1 MPVTLIKSS
10 WSSGSLIFYEATS
23 KAPSATYNVFSLGTG
38 AVKVGDTAND
48 VDFQYYGTGSLSAI
62 IDCGAATFTLV
73 GIATST
79 NGAVTI
85 TNATATSSTT
95 TGALIVTGGIATAAD
110 ITCGDDLFM
119 QSTGVINFAAGN
131 VTITHSTGLLTMAGG
146 GLTMGASGTPAGDVT
161 LWGTTALYKVWFDVN
176 GDTNGAWFFGA
187 DDYGVDVAFY
197 GQTTGNSFVWD
208 ASGDKFTG
216 TFTSGASAFEPI
228 TCTTTMTGVGATG
241 GRARFYMTTNV
252 ALGGWSNALKANV
265 VYGASGRTTG
275 LGSAFCAELQ
285 LSAGTTSGTYAPLE
299 SEVVTGSGGST
310 GTATSFL
317 YMNVTDDAATFN
329 TNGYLFELG
338 SGVVDTTSGLFDVA
352 TTTPTSVE
360 FDAQLR
366 IRVGG
371 VNYYIPLSADTA
383 FE

>member
-1 MPVTLIKSS
+1 MPVTLVKST
-10 WSSGSLIFYEATS
+10 WSSGSLVFHESTS
-23 KAPSATYNVFSLGTG
+23 IAPSVTYDVLTIGTG
-38 AVKVGDTAND
+38 AVKIGNTSND

-119 QSTGVINFAAGN
+119 SNGGVINFNAGD
-131 VTITHSTGLLTMAGG
+131 VTITHASNLLTIVGG
-146 GLTMGASGTPAGDVT
+146 GLTMGASGTPAGDFR
-161 LWGTTALYKVWFDVN
+161 LWGTTALYGVLFDVDA
-176 GDTNGAWFFGA
+176 DTNGAWYFG
-187 DDYGVDVAFY
+187 DDDEGIDVGFY
-197 GQTTGNSFVWD
+197 GQTTGNSCVWD
-208 ASGDKFTG
+208 ASADKWVG
-216 TFTSGASAFEPI
+216 TFTSGAASFEPL
-228 TCTTTMTGVGATG
+228 TFTTTMTGVGATG
-241 GRARFYMTTNV
+241 GRARFYMTTNA

-265 VYGASGRTTG
+265 IYGATGSTSGM
-275 LGSAFCAELQ
+275 GSAFCAELQ

-310 GTATSFL
+310 GTSTSFL
-317 YMNVTDDAATFN
+317 YMNVADDSATFN

-338 SGVVDTTSGLFDVA
+338 AGVVDTTSGLFDVA

-366 IRVGG
+366 IKVGG